1 MSQPLAPLEIPD
13 KPSFKPSEV
22 CDLLGI
28 PTYVLRTWEN
38 EFKDLG
44 TARTPGGARTYRRP
58 DVELAARIKALVFA
72 EHLTLAGVR
81 RRLEQEQLLT
91 PPPEEAPDEPPPPP
105 ASAGLSAPA
114 RERLGH
120 VKQELRSLLNA
131 LTNESRPGVRGN
143 ASDTPSEGARLKGR
157 QDRSRRGTEGSIPA
171 LPGLGDAPETND
183 VRLDEAA
190 LNFASVTVPP
200 PAPTGRKRR

>member
-1 MSQPLAPLEIPD
+1 MSQPLAPIDIPD

-44 TARTPGGARTYRRP
+44 VSRTPGGARSYRRT

-81 RRLEQEQLLT
+81 RRLEQEQLLA
-91 PPPEEAPDEPPPPP
+91 PPPEENPEPDLPPTPATTAALAAPVK
-105 ASAGLSAPA
+105 
-114 RERLGH
+114 ERLGQ
-120 VKQELRSLLNA
+120 VKQELRSLLQTLSA
-131 LTNESRPGVRGN
+131 DARAARPPAAD
-143 ASDTPSEGARLKGR
+143 ASGEGARGR
-157 QDRSRRGTEGSIPA
+157 KTDRPRRASESGNPA
-171 LPGLGDAPETND
+171 LPGLGDAID
-183 VRLDEAA
+183 VASEPQLDPAA
-190 LNFASVTVPP
+190 LNFATVSAP
-200 PAPTGRKRR
+200 PAPRKRR